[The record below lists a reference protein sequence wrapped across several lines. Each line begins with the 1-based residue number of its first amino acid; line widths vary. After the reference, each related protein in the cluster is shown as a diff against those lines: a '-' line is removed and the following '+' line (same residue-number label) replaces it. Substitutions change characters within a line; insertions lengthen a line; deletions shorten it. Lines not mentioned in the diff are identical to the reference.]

1 LKTGITS
8 ENRGDAIG
16 AIVPAARYGARV
28 ATAPTRRLPETLRV
42 YGRAVRSRL
51 LLERDFRTFK
61 RRYESIVRPTP
72 PTPRGA
78 ALLASLSY
86 STYQAKQEGV
96 FAKALQLK
104 GVAPVVAMLPDAEVT
119 RRYHELF
126 GIERFVT
133 LEDYLTPELEEY
145 ARREAAAL
153 DESVRSTDDLKSIR
167 YKGADVG
174 REALSTVSRYLHEG
188 GVDLTDPRARE
199 LLTRLLHSAVRT
211 AVASERMLD
220 HLEPQLILFNE
231 RNYAGE
237 GPLCDIALLRGHDV
251 IQFVGGFED
260 DTTVFKRYTEETKSI
275 HPRSLSDAS
284 WERVRRIE
292 WTPELDAELERE
304 FARRYDKD
312 ATFLARWNQGW
323 TRSVPRE
330 EIQRRLALDPER
342 RTAVV
347 FSHVLWDA
355 NMFFGRDLFADQEQW
370 FVETVRAACANDR
383 VNWIVKLHPANVWK
397 RKRDGVV
404 GELDEHVAIREQIG
418 ELPSHVSLL
427 EPDTEISTWSL
438 FDVTDYGITIRGS
451 VGFELPCFGKTAL
464 TAGTGFYSGRGF
476 TVDSHSAREYL
487 GRLAAIDELPEPT
500 REQVELAKKHAYGLF
515 RLRQTRFTTFRSVH
529 KPIERIDDPSEATIE
544 IRVSSADEL
553 ARAEDLRRLGEWAV
567 DSRDLDYLELRE
579 LSA

>member
-1 LKTGITS
+1 MLESGQVSVAAPHRLTRLRDAVVV
-8 ENRGDAIG
+8 RGRA
-16 AIVPAARYGARV
+16 
-28 ATAPTRRLPETLRV
+28 LRV
-42 YGRAVRSRL
+42 RAAH
-51 LLERDFRTFK
+51 ERDFRSFR
-61 RRYESIVRPTP
+61 RRYEHIVRPTP
-72 PTPRGA
+72 PTSGGV

-86 STYQAKQEGV
+86 STYQAKQEGI

-104 GVAPVVAMLPDAEVT
+104 SLEPVVVTLADADLT

-126 GIERFVT
+126 GITRFVR
-133 LEDYLTPELEEY
+133 LDDYLTPELEAH
-145 ARREAAAL
+145 ARAEADAL
-153 DESVRSTDDLKSIR
+153 DASVRTTEDLKGIR

-188 GVDLTDPRARE
+188 GVHLDDPRARE
-199 LLTRLLHSAVRT
+199 LLTTLLRAAVRT
-211 AVASERMLD
+211 AVASERMLED
-220 HLEPQLILFNE
+220 LQPQLLLFNE

-275 HPRSLSDAS
+275 HPRSLADAS
-284 WERVRRIE
+284 WERVRKLD
-292 WTPELDAELERE
+292 WTPELDAVLERE

-330 EIQRRLALDPER
+330 EIQRRLGLDPAR
-342 RTAVV
+342 KTAVV

-355 NMFFGRDLFADQEQW
+355 NMFFGRDLFADQEEW

-418 ELPSHVSLL
+418 ELPPHVSLL

-438 FDVTDYGITIRGS
+438 FDVTDYGVTIRGS
-451 VGFELPCFGKTAL
+451 VGFELPAFGKTAL
-464 TAGTGFYSGRGF
+464 TAGTGFYAGRGF
-476 TVDSHSAREYL
+476 TVDSDSAARYL
-487 GRLAAIDELPEPT
+487 GRLASIEELPPPT
-500 REQVELAKKHAYGLF
+500 REQVELAKKHAYALF
-515 RLRQTRFTTFRSVH
+515 RLRQTRFSTFRSVH
-529 KPIERIDDPSEATIE
+529 KPIERIDDPAEATIE
-544 IRVSSADEL
+544 IRVGSAEEL
-553 ARAEDLRRLGEWAV
+553 AKAADLRRLGDWAV
-567 DSRDLDYLELRE
+567 DSGELDYLEL
-579 LSA
+579 